1 MAIELRGVRLIRRT
15 SEVEFKDIE
24 GDVVEVVIGERHRY
38 RVSTD
43 EVEIEFN
50 FTLHDS
56 GRQFFK
62 QVNSGLHPDL
72 KREGWNVH
80 GPYLVTT

>member
-1 MAIELRGVRLIRRT
+1 MAIELRGVRLIRRNPDI
-15 SEVEFKDIE
+15 EFKDVE
-24 GDVVEVVIGERHRY
+24 GDPVTVVIGERHRY
-38 RVSTD
+38 HVSTD
-43 EVEIEFN
+43 EVEVEFN

-72 KREGWNVH
+72 RREGWAVH